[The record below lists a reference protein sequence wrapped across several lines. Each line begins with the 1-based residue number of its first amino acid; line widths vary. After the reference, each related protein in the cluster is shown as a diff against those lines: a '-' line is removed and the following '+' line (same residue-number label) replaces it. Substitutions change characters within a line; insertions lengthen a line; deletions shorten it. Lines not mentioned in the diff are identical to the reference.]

1 MQIPIENNKLTRMN
15 GKYKFN
21 TWYGM
26 GIIPVNA
33 IFTENKKRYFTII
46 TTKINLQKQQLTHK
60 FGNAASVSRS
70 KK

>member
-1 MQIPIENNKLTRMN
+1 
-15 GKYKFN
+15 
-21 TWYGM
+21 M

-46 TTKINLQKQQLTHK
+46 TTKINLHKRQLTHK
-60 FGNAASVSRS
+60 FGNAASVSCS